1 MRSTRSPRVRR
12 ARRSQATASK
22 STPTLRLVT
31 GNGVPVATSPGGS
44 IRWSKVRTAQARI
57 AAGYYDREEVREKVL
72 EAVLD
77 VLDPN

>member
-1 MRSTRSPRVRR
+1 M
-12 ARRSQATASK
+12 
-22 STPTLRLVT
+22 LRLVT
-31 GNGVPVATSPGGS
+31 GNGVPVATSPGDS

-77 VLDPN
+77 VLDPS